1 MATTIEQI
9 ETARNNF
16 YVPAC
21 NVKVAGKSVLEE
33 LYLEL
38 TSVTVDNTLEG
49 ADRFT
54 FVINNGFD
62 VSQREFLIAN
72 ELTLPRFFRLGAP
85 VEIRMGYGD
94 RSNLDLMLTG
104 IVTELRTSFPS
115 TGLPQLTVS
124 GFDYSYCLTKGTG
137 SNTWPNKKDSDAVRD
152 IAREYNLDPKVEDT
166 RVVHPTIVRSQ
177 ESAEHFVEKL
187 ARRNGFE
194 FFVSDK
200 KELFFRKPANDKT
213 GILKLEW
220 GRGLLTFSP
229 EIRLSDQITEVEVH
243 GWNIQTK
250 RPIVGHAR
258 RGDEPGRDARRS
270 SGAEYLERVCRRQ
283 EAKLRVREPVFSQ
296 QEADQRA
303 RAILKRRAQGFVGGR
318 GESIGIPELKA
329 NVNITLGGLGEFFN
343 TTFYVTQTTHTVNS
357 SGYRTSFQVGDTT
370 I

>member
-9 ETARNNF
+9 EKARNNF

-21 NVKVAGKSVLEE
+21 NVKVSGQSVVEE

-38 TSVTVDNTLEG
+38 TSVHVDNTLEG
-49 ADRFT
+49 ADRFS

-62 VSQREFLIAN
+62 VAKREFLTAKG
-72 ELTLPRFFRLGAP
+72 ETLPRFLKLGSP

-104 IVTELRTSFPS
+104 IVTELQTSFPS
-115 TGLPQLTVS
+115 SGLPQLTVS

-137 SNTWPNKKDSDAVRD
+137 SNTWPKKKDSDAVRD
-152 IAREYNLDPKVEDT
+152 IAREHNLVPKVEDT
-166 RVVHPTIVRSQ
+166 KAVHPTIVRSQ
-177 ESAEHFVEKL
+177 ESAERFVEKL

-213 GILKLEW
+213 GVIKLEW

-229 EIRLSDQITEVEVH
+229 EIKLSDQVTEVEVH

-250 RPIVGHAR
+250 KPIVGRAR
-258 RGDEPGRDARRS
+258 GGDEPGRDPKRA
-270 SGAEYLERVCRRQ
+270 SGAEYLEKVCKKQ
-283 EAKLRVREPVFSQ
+283 QATLRVREPVFSQ

-318 GESIGIPELKA
+318 GESLGIPELRP
-329 NVNITLGGLGEFFN
+329 NINITLGGLGEFFN
-343 TTFYVTQTTHTVNS
+343 TTFYVTHTTHTVDS
-357 SGYRTSFQVGDTT
+357 SGYRTSFEVGDTT